1 MCIRDRFNVLPLLP
15 LDGGHAAVA
24 IYEGIGSKIK
34 GRPVVAN
41 FKKLIPIAT
50 IVIGAFAVLA
60 LSSIWSVS
68 YTHLTLP
75 TSDLV

>member
-1 MCIRDRFNVLPLLP
+1 MSIVNIFLALFNVLPLLP

-60 LSSIWSVS
+60 LSSIW
-68 YTHLTLP
+68 LDILQA
-75 TSDLV
+75 TS